1 MKNPN
6 MTQGDLVPNKVEVKL
21 NVLRS
26 LMLYRVAGEVNGRYV
41 VSVDNGRTA
50 ERTMKL

>member
-26 LMLYRVAGEVNGRYV
+26 VMLDWVAGEVNGRYI
-41 VSVDNGRTA
+41 VSVDNGRPGPG
-50 ERTMKL
+50 